1 MQVERVGRVDRRRT
15 TLDVVHVGVLVDDDQ
30 RPLELAHVLRVD
42 PEIGLQRHLDPDA
55 RRHVDERA
63 ARPDRAVQRRELVVV
78 LRDDRAEVLL
88 DDVLV
93 LAQAG
98 VHVEG
103 EEHALR
109 LEVGLQ
115 LVVDDLRLVLGAYP
129 GEEYFFSASGMPS
142 LSQVSRMSA
151 RVISAQPASRSA

>member
-1 MQVERVGRVDRRRT
+1 MNEPP
-15 TLDVVHVGVLVDDDQ
+15 DQ
-30 RPLELAHVLRVD
+30 TALF
-42 PEIGLQRHLDPDA
+42 
-55 RRHVDERA
+55 
-63 ARPDRAVQRRELVVV
+63 QRRELVVV
-78 LRDDRAEVLL
+78 LRDYRAEVLL

-98 VHVEG
+98 VHVE

-129 GEEYFFSASGMPS
+129 GEVLLLRLGD
-142 LSQVSRMSA
+142 
-151 RVISAQPASRSA
+151 AQLVPGVEDVGREVLQRSACFSVGLM